1 MTRADAEA
9 MADFLLALDANVRL
23 AREIRD
29 RCAEPEHV
37 AELVEKQVQQ
47 LTVIRFAVA
56 ELGKGE
62 CPF

>member
-1 MTRADAEA
+1 MTRADAET
-9 MADFLLALDANVRL
+9 MADFLLAIDRNLEL

-29 RCAEPEHV
+29 RCAEPEYV

-56 ELGKGE
+56 ELKGE
-62 CPF
+62 

>member
-1 MTRADAEA
+1 MTRADAET
-9 MADFLLALDANVRL
+9 MADFLLATDRNLEL

-29 RCAEPEHV
+29 RCAEPEYV

-47 LTVIRFAVA
+47 LTIIRFAAA

-62 CPF
+62 